1 MIKIL
6 SIFGTRPEAI
16 KMAPVI
22 KALEN
27 ETSIESLI
35 CVTAQHRDML
45 DQVLEL
51 FEIKPDYD
59 LDLMTPDQN
68 LVDLTAVC
76 LKRLSEVLG
85 KCKPDRVLVHGD
97 TTTSFVAALACYYSR
112 IPVAHVEAGL
122 RTNNIYS
129 PWPEEMNRR
138 LTDTICDLHFAPTQK
153 AKENLLKSGIPE
165 TCIHITG
172 NTVIDALLDIS
183 RRIEAK
189 KNIIQSIN
197 PKIIKLINKKRI
209 ILVTGHRRE
218 NFGKAFE
225 EICEALAII
234 ADRPD
239 VQIIYPVHLNPN
251 VQKPVT
257 RILGRHANIHLVPP
271 QNYLNFVYLMIKSFF
286 IITDSGGIQEEAPAL
301 GKPVLVLRDV
311 TERSEG
317 LDAGT
322 IKLVGANRSN
332 IIDEAFSLLDD
343 KLLYKEMSNAHNP
356 YGDGQAGARIMEKLI
371 SGP

>member
-1 MIKIL
+1 MIGKIFQIDVIL
-6 SIFGTRPEAI
+6 SSD
-16 KMAPVI
+16 K
-22 KALEN
+22 L
-27 ETSIESLI
+27 
-35 CVTAQHRDML
+35 
-45 DQVLEL
+45 
-51 FEIKPDYD
+51 
-59 LDLMTPDQN
+59 
-68 LVDLTAVC
+68 
-76 LKRLSEVLG
+76 
-85 KCKPDRVLVHGD
+85 
-97 TTTSFVAALACYYSR
+97 
-112 IPVAHVEAGL
+112 
-122 RTNNIYS
+122 
-129 PWPEEMNRR
+129 
-138 LTDTICDLHFAPTQK
+138 
-153 AKENLLKSGIPE
+153 NLLL
-165 TCIHITG
+165 C
-172 NTVIDALLDIS
+172 NM
-183 RRIEAK
+183 R
-189 KNIIQSIN
+189 
-197 PKIIKLINKKRI
+197 IIKLINKKKI

-218 NFGKAFE
+218 NFGEAFE

-257 RILGRHANIHLVPP
+257 RILGGHANIHLVPP